1 MDALRHADEIL
12 AALWQRHPEFALP
25 GHVGSPMDDRA
36 TITIP
41 QALIDACEPDRPERP
56 EDTVAPAV
64 PVETV
69 DAEMRR
75 AAAGLPPPRLRDS
88 A

>member
-1 MDALRHADEIL
+1 MDALRHADEVL
-12 AALWQRHPEFALP
+12 AALWRQHPELALP

-36 TITIP
+36 TIVIP
-41 QALIDACEPDRPERP
+41 RSLIRACDPE
-56 EDTVAPAV
+56 VL
-64 PVETV
+64 

-75 AAAGLPPPRLRDS
+75 AADGVLPRGLRDT